1 MRLRGGEFLLDRLG
15 LGLGLGLGLIF
26 SVLFSN
32 VFKVENE
39 SEQII
44 YTRRYM

>member
-1 MRLRGGEFLLDRLG
+1 MRLRGGEFLLDR